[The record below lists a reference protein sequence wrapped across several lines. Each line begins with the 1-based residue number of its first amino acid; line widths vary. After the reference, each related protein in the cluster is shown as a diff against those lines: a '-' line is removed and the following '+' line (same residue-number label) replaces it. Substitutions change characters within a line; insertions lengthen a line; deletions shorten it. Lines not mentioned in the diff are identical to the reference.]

1 MCVIPDGR
9 ATCLLYFHCCGL
21 YYMGGVLEGIN
32 QDKRKYDTSLNSREG
47 PLSLEDSW
55 KPASVSIVMSDNPG
69 SECNNN
75 IV

>member
-1 MCVIPDGR
+1 
-9 ATCLLYFHCCGL
+9 
-21 YYMGGVLEGIN
+21 MGGVLEGIN

-75 IV
+75 IVEYTYEFNGGSLKPSPTSVMQG